1 MYSTPNPQFS
11 EQICFVIWGDP
22 FIIIIPDLI
31 NFSGFTSDLINH
43 LWRRQW
49 LSITIVF
56 NLSPPL
62 HQHPSAQHKR
72 FKSIT
77 MFPSKRNISHNN
89 YNFKRFECFRQNE
102 MFPTKKLF
110 QKIYINNK
118 VSVKTKNFPQKY
130 NFKRFK

>member
-1 MYSTPNPQFS
+1 MQLQLKRSVLTISNHIQFKMFGQNPQFS
-11 EQICFVIWGDP
+11 EQICFVIWGVP
-22 FIIIIPDLI
+22 IIIIIPDLI
-31 NFSGFTSDLINH
+31 IFSGFTSDLINH

-102 MFPTKKLF
+102 MFPTKKIISKDLH
-110 QKIYINNK
+110 Q
-118 VSVKTKNFPQKY
+118 
-130 NFKRFK
+130 

>member
-1 MYSTPNPQFS
+1 MQLQLKRSVLTISNHIQFKMFGHNPQFS
-11 EQICFVIWGDP
+11 EQICFVIWGVP
-22 FIIIIPDLI
+22 IIIIIPDLI
-31 NFSGFTSDLINH
+31 IFSGFTSDLINH

-89 YNFKRFECFRQNE
+89 YNFKRFKCFRQNE
-102 MFPTKKLF
+102 SFR
-110 QKIYINNK
+110 
-118 VSVKTKNFPQKY
+118 TKNSISKDINQ
-130 NFKRFK
+130 

>member
-11 EQICFVIWGDP
+11 EQICFVIWGVP
-22 FIIIIPDLI
+22 IIIIIPDLI
-31 NFSGFTSDLINH
+31 IFSGFTSDLINH

-89 YNFKRFECFRQNE
+89 YNFKRFKCFRQNE
-102 MFPTKKLF
+102 KFPTTNIKRL
-110 QKIYINNK
+110 KIQINNN
-118 VSVKTKNFPQKY
+118 VSVKTGYFPKKY
-130 NFKRFK
+130 NFKRF